1 MILATINITGGFDMR
16 CKNCGSMNADGA
28 KFCESCGAALESVN
42 KQQSQSNTESKVS
55 NPTGSPGS
63 PKKLPKNIIFGAAGA
78 VAVLFIIVI
87 VAFAMN
93 SGKVIDLNKY
103 ISFES
108 SGYDGYGKASISVD
122 WDKLEKDYGKKV
134 KYSSKGKKEY
144 GVLTYAFEP
153 MSVLRDA
160 VSEISLDKYEKLSN
174 GDKVK
179 YTWKVS
185 DDTTKSINYKLKYKD
200 GEFEIKKLNEVSN
213 FDPFEDVKVSFSG
226 IAPNGKAEIA
236 YSGGGDILHEYN
248 FKLDKFDKLKNNDT
262 VTVSLNLDEDKIA
275 SMADRYG
282 RIPEKMSQTYTV
294 SGLETYVT
302 QYSELP
308 QDFIKEVNDKAKEV
322 VKEYTDSAYGEGT
335 TLSDLKYEG
344 YALKTGLDEVYNGL
358 YIVYSRVL
366 TSTDSKYVTTK
377 MYYPVAF
384 RTLMLTDKV
393 TYKSGPEIIGKSSYV
408 TGDSKESKGYKRP
421 YDFLERYRSENV
433 TAGDG
438 FEKFENESYVHK
450 LEDMTDEYRKSLQ
463 DQARLTLDAYIAK
476 DYKPNMQVSDIQFAG
491 EYLLYTSDDK
501 EQFNGTNIYYVIFS
515 ANLSDANG
523 KFPTTT
529 IYYPVEYTYVMKLS
543 DEDFLTANR
552 SDIAL
557 NFLSLPNTWDTTRG
571 YADGNE
577 MYKNLISGRDKLYE
591 HQVSDSLKQFGE

>member
-1 MILATINITGGFDMR
+1 M
-16 CKNCGSMNADGA
+16 
-28 KFCESCGAALESVN
+28 N

-63 PKKLPKNIIFGAAGA
+63 LKKLPKNIIFGAAGA

-160 VSEISLDKYEKLSN
+160 VSGISLDKSEKLSN

-200 GEFEIKKLNEVSN
+200 GEFEIKKLNELSK

-262 VTVSLNLDEDKIA
+262 VTVSLNLDEDQIA

-344 YALKTGLDEVYNGL
+344 YALKTDLDEVYNGL

-421 YDFLERYRSENV
+421 YNFLEQRSGEKV
-433 TAGDG
+433 VAGDG
-438 FEKFENESYVHK
+438 FEKFEHESYVHK

-501 EQFNGTNIYYVIFS
+501 EQFTGTNIYYVVFS
-515 ANLSDANG
+515 ANLADANG

-552 SDIAL
+552 SDVAL
-557 NFLSLPNTWDTTRG
+557 NYLSLPNTWDTTRG
-571 YADGNE
+571 YTDGNE
-577 MYKNLISGRDKLYE
+577 MYKSLISGRDKIYE
-591 HQVSDSLKQFGE
+591 HQVSDGLKQFGE

>member
-1 MILATINITGGFDMR
+1 MR

-55 NPTGSPGS
+55 NPTGSTGS
-63 PKKLPKNIIFGAAGA
+63 LKKLPKNIIFGAAGA

-93 SGKVIDLNKY
+93 SSKVIDLNKY

-160 VSEISLDKYEKLSN
+160 VSEISLDKSEKLSN

-200 GEFEIKKLNEVSN
+200 GEFEIKKLNELSK
-213 FDPFEDVKVSFSG
+213 FDPFKDVKVSFSG

-262 VTVSLNLDEDKIA
+262 VTVSLNLDEDQIA

-344 YALKTGLDEVYNGL
+344 YALKTDLDEVYNGL

-421 YDFLERYRSENV
+421 YNFLEQRSGEKV
-433 TAGDG
+433 AAGDG
-438 FEKFENESYVHK
+438 FEKFEHESYVHK

-501 EQFNGTNIYYVIFS
+501 EQFNGTNIYYVVFS
-515 ANLSDANG
+515 ANLADANG

-529 IYYPVEYTYVMKLS
+529 IYYPVEYSYVMKLS
-543 DEDFLTANR
+543 DEDFLTAYR
-552 SDIAL
+552 SDVAL

-571 YADGNE
+571 YTDGNE
-577 MYKNLISGRDKLYE
+577 MYKNLISSRDKIYE
-591 HQVSDSLKQFGE
+591 HQVSDGLKQFGE

>member
-1 MILATINITGGFDMR
+1 M
-16 CKNCGSMNADGA
+16 
-28 KFCESCGAALESVN
+28 
-42 KQQSQSNTESKVS
+42 SK
-55 NPTGSPGS
+55 
-63 PKKLPKNIIFGAAGA
+63 
-78 VAVLFIIVI
+78 
-87 VAFAMN
+87 
-93 SGKVIDLNKY
+93 
-103 ISFES
+103 
-108 SGYDGYGKASISVD
+108 
-122 WDKLEKDYGKKV
+122 
-134 KYSSKGKKEY
+134 
-144 GVLTYAFEP
+144 
-153 MSVLRDA
+153 
-160 VSEISLDKYEKLSN
+160 
-174 GDKVK
+174 
-179 YTWKVS
+179 
-185 DDTTKSINYKLKYKD
+185 
-200 GEFEIKKLNEVSN
+200 

-408 TGDSKESKGYKRP
+408 TGDSNESKGYKRP
-421 YDFLERYRSENV
+421 HDFLERYRSENV

-438 FEKFENESYVHK
+438 FEKFEHESYVHK

-476 DYKPNMQVSDIQFAG
+476 DYKPNMQVSDIQFVG
-491 EYLLYTSDDK
+491 EYLLYTSDDQ
-501 EQFNGTNIYYVIFS
+501 EQFNGTNIYYVVFS

-543 DEDFLTANR
+543 DEDFLTANK
-552 SDIAL
+552 SDVAL

-577 MYKNLISGRDKLYE
+577 MYKNLISNRDKLYE
-591 HQVSDSLKQFGE
+591 HQVSDGLKQFGE

>member
-1 MILATINITGGFDMR
+1 M
-16 CKNCGSMNADGA
+16 
-28 KFCESCGAALESVN
+28 
-42 KQQSQSNTESKVS
+42 SK
-55 NPTGSPGS
+55 
-63 PKKLPKNIIFGAAGA
+63 
-78 VAVLFIIVI
+78 
-87 VAFAMN
+87 
-93 SGKVIDLNKY
+93 
-103 ISFES
+103 
-108 SGYDGYGKASISVD
+108 
-122 WDKLEKDYGKKV
+122 
-134 KYSSKGKKEY
+134 
-144 GVLTYAFEP
+144 
-153 MSVLRDA
+153 
-160 VSEISLDKYEKLSN
+160 
-174 GDKVK
+174 
-179 YTWKVS
+179 
-185 DDTTKSINYKLKYKD
+185 
-200 GEFEIKKLNEVSN
+200 

-344 YALKTGLDEVYNGL
+344 YVLKTDLDEGYNGL

-421 YDFLERYRSENV
+421 YNFLEQRSGEKV
-433 TAGDG
+433 AAGDG
-438 FEKFENESYVHK
+438 FEKFEHESYVHK

-476 DYKPNMQVSDIQFAG
+476 DYKPNMQVSDIQFVG
-491 EYLLYTSDDK
+491 EYLLYTSDDQK
-501 EQFNGTNIYYVIFS
+501 QFNGTNIYYVVFS

-552 SDIAL
+552 SDVAL

-577 MYKNLISGRDKLYE
+577 MYKSLISGRDKIYE

>member
-1 MILATINITGGFDMR
+1 MR

-55 NPTGSPGS
+55 NPTCSPGS
-63 PKKLPKNIIFGAAGA
+63 LKKLPKNIIFGAAGA

-160 VSEISLDKYEKLSN
+160 VSGISLDKSEKLSN

-200 GEFEIKKLNEVSN
+200 GEFEIKKLNELSK

-421 YDFLERYRSENV
+421 YNFLEQRSGEKV
-433 TAGDG
+433 AAGDG
-438 FEKFENESYVHK
+438 FEKFEHESYVHK
-450 LEDMTDEYRKSLQ
+450 HEDMTDEYRKSLQ

-501 EQFNGTNIYYVIFS
+501 EQFNGTNIYYVVFS
-515 ANLSDANG
+515 ANLADANG

-529 IYYPVEYTYVMKLS
+529 IYYPVEYSYVMKLS
-543 DEDFLTANR
+543 DEDFLTTYH
-552 SDIAL
+552 SDVAL

-571 YADGNE
+571 YTDGNE
-577 MYKNLISGRDKLYE
+577 MYKNLISSRDKIYE
-591 HQVSDSLKQFGE
+591 HQVSDGLKQFGE

>member
-1 MILATINITGGFDMR
+1 MR

-63 PKKLPKNIIFGAAGA
+63 LKKLPKNIIFGAVGA

-160 VSEISLDKYEKLSN
+160 VSGISLDKSEKLSN

-200 GEFEIKKLNEVSN
+200 GEFEIKKLNELSK

-421 YDFLERYRSENV
+421 YNFLEQRSGEKV
-433 TAGDG
+433 AAGDG
-438 FEKFENESYVHK
+438 FEKFEHESYVHK

-501 EQFNGTNIYYVIFS
+501 EQFNGTNIYYVVFS
-515 ANLSDANG
+515 ANLADANG

-529 IYYPVEYTYVMKLS
+529 IYYPVEYSYVMKLS
-543 DEDFLTANR
+543 DEDFLTTYH
-552 SDIAL
+552 SDVAL

-571 YADGNE
+571 YTDGNE
-577 MYKNLISGRDKLYE
+577 MYKSLISSRDKIYE
-591 HQVSDSLKQFGE
+591 HQVSDGLKQFGE

>member
-1 MILATINITGGFDMR
+1 MR

-42 KQQSQSNTESKVS
+42 MQQSQSNTESKVS

-63 PKKLPKNIIFGAAGA
+63 SKKLPKNIIFGAAGA

-93 SGKVIDLNKY
+93 SSKVIDLNKY

-160 VSEISLDKYEKLSN
+160 VSGISLDKSEKLSN

-200 GEFEIKKLNEVSN
+200 GEFEIKNLNELSK
-213 FDPFEDVKVSFSG
+213 FDPFENVKLSFSG

-236 YSGGGDILHEYN
+236 YSGNDTLNKNN

-262 VTVSLNLDEDKIA
+262 VTVSLNLNEDQIA

-344 YALKTGLDEVYNGL
+344 YVLKTDLDEVYNGL

-421 YDFLERYRSENV
+421 YNFLEQRSGEKV
-433 TAGDG
+433 AAGDG
-438 FEKFENESYVHK
+438 FEKFEHESYVHK

-501 EQFNGTNIYYVIFS
+501 EQFNGTNIYYVVFS
-515 ANLSDANG
+515 ANLADANG

-529 IYYPVEYTYVMKLS
+529 IYYPVEYSYVMKLS
-543 DEDFLTANR
+543 DEDFLTTYH
-552 SDIAL
+552 SDVAL

-571 YADGNE
+571 YTDGNE
-577 MYKNLISGRDKLYE
+577 MYKNLISSRDKIYE
-591 HQVSDSLKQFGE
+591 HQVSDGLKQFGE

>member
-1 MILATINITGGFDMR
+1 MR

-55 NPTGSPGS
+55 NPTGSTGS
-63 PKKLPKNIIFGAAGA
+63 LKKLPKNIIFGAAGA

-93 SGKVIDLNKY
+93 SSKVIDLNKY

-160 VSEISLDKYEKLSN
+160 VSGISLDKSEKLSN

-200 GEFEIKKLNEVSN
+200 GEFEIKKLNELSK
-213 FDPFEDVKVSFSG
+213 FDPFKDVKVSFSG

-262 VTVSLNLDEDKIA
+262 VTVSLNLDEDQIA

-344 YALKTGLDEVYNGL
+344 YALKTDLDEVYNGL

-421 YDFLERYRSENV
+421 YNFLEQRSGEKV
-433 TAGDG
+433 AAGDG
-438 FEKFENESYVHK
+438 FEKFEHESYVHK

-501 EQFNGTNIYYVIFS
+501 EQFNGTNIYYVVFS
-515 ANLSDANG
+515 ANLADANG

-529 IYYPVEYTYVMKLS
+529 IYYPVEYSYVMKLS
-543 DEDFLTANR
+543 DEDFLTAYR
-552 SDIAL
+552 SDVAL

-571 YADGNE
+571 YTDGNE
-577 MYKNLISGRDKLYE
+577 MYKNLISSRDKIYE
-591 HQVSDSLKQFGE
+591 HQVSDGLKQFGE

>member
-1 MILATINITGGFDMR
+1 MR

-63 PKKLPKNIIFGAAGA
+63 PKKLPKNIIFGAVGA

-93 SGKVIDLNKY
+93 SSKVIDLNKY

-160 VSEISLDKYEKLSN
+160 VSEISLDKSEKLSN

-200 GEFEIKKLNEVSN
+200 GEFEIKNLNELSK
-213 FDPFEDVKVSFSG
+213 FDPFENVKLSFSG

-236 YSGGGDILHEYN
+236 YSGNDTLNKNN

-262 VTVSLNLDEDKIA
+262 VTVSLNLDEDQIA

-344 YALKTGLDEVYNGL
+344 YVLKTDLDEVYNGL

-421 YDFLERYRSENV
+421 HDFLERYRSESV

-438 FEKFENESYVHK
+438 FEKFEHESYVHK

-476 DYKPNMQVSDIQFAG
+476 DYKPNMQVSDIQFVG
-491 EYLLYTSDDK
+491 EYLLYTSDDQ
-501 EQFNGTNIYYVIFS
+501 EQFNGTNIYYVVFS

-529 IYYPVEYTYVMKLS
+529 IYYPVEYSYVMKLS

-552 SDIAL
+552 SDVAL

-571 YADGNE
+571 YTDGNE
-577 MYKNLISGRDKLYE
+577 MYKNLISSRDKIYE
-591 HQVSDSLKQFGE
+591 HQVSDGLKQFGE

>member
-1 MILATINITGGFDMR
+1 MR

-42 KQQSQSNTESKVS
+42 KPQSQSNTESKVS

-93 SGKVIDLNKY
+93 SSKVIDLNKY

-160 VSEISLDKYEKLSN
+160 VSGISLDKSEKLSN

-200 GEFEIKKLNEVSN
+200 GEFEIKNLNELSK
-213 FDPFEDVKVSFSG
+213 FDPFENVKLSFSG

-236 YSGGGDILHEYN
+236 YSGNDTLNKNN

-262 VTVSLNLDEDKIA
+262 VTVSLNLNEDQIA

-344 YALKTGLDEVYNGL
+344 YALKTDLDEVYNGL

-421 YDFLERYRSENV
+421 YNFLEQRSGEKV
-433 TAGDG
+433 AAGDG
-438 FEKFENESYVHK
+438 FEKFEHESYVHK

-501 EQFNGTNIYYVIFS
+501 EQFNGTNIYYVVFS
-515 ANLSDANG
+515 ANLADANG

-529 IYYPVEYTYVMKLS
+529 IYYPVEYSYVMKLS
-543 DEDFLTANR
+543 DEDFLTTYH
-552 SDIAL
+552 SDVAL

-571 YADGNE
+571 YTDGNE
-577 MYKNLISGRDKLYE
+577 MYKNLISSRDKIYE
-591 HQVSDSLKQFGE
+591 HQVSDGLKQFGE

>member
-1 MILATINITGGFDMR
+1 MR

-63 PKKLPKNIIFGAAGA
+63 LKKLPKNIIFGAAGA

-160 VSEISLDKYEKLSN
+160 VSEISLDKSERLSN

-200 GEFEIKKLNEVSN
+200 GEFEIKKLNELSK
-213 FDPFEDVKVSFSG
+213 FDPFEDVNVSFSG

-262 VTVSLNLDEDKIA
+262 VTVSLNLDEDQIA

-421 YDFLERYRSENV
+421 YNFLEQRSGEKV
-433 TAGDG
+433 AAGDG
-438 FEKFENESYVHK
+438 FEKFEHESYVHK

-501 EQFNGTNIYYVIFS
+501 EQFNGTNIYYVVFS
-515 ANLSDANG
+515 ANLADANG

-552 SDIAL
+552 SDVAL

-571 YADGNE
+571 YTDGNE
-577 MYKNLISGRDKLYE
+577 MYKNLISSRDKIYE
-591 HQVSDSLKQFGE
+591 HQVSDGLKQFGE

>member
-1 MILATINITGGFDMR
+1 MR

-63 PKKLPKNIIFGAAGA
+63 SKKLPKNIIFGAVGA

-160 VSEISLDKYEKLSN
+160 VSGISLDKSEKLSN

-200 GEFEIKKLNEVSN
+200 GEFEIKKLNELSK

-262 VTVSLNLDEDKIA
+262 VTVSLNLDEDQIA

-344 YALKTGLDEVYNGL
+344 YALKTDLDEVYNGL

-421 YDFLERYRSENV
+421 YNFLEQRSGEKV
-433 TAGDG
+433 VAGDG
-438 FEKFENESYVHK
+438 FEKFEHESYVHK

-501 EQFNGTNIYYVIFS
+501 EQFTGTNIYYVVFS
-515 ANLSDANG
+515 ANLADANG

-552 SDIAL
+552 SDVAL
-557 NFLSLPNTWDTTRG
+557 NYLSLPNTWDTTRG
-571 YADGNE
+571 YTDGNE
-577 MYKNLISGRDKLYE
+577 MYKSLISGRDKIYE
-591 HQVSDSLKQFGE
+591 HQVSDGLKQFGE

>member
-1 MILATINITGGFDMR
+1 MR

-63 PKKLPKNIIFGAAGA
+63 LKKLPKNIIFGAAGA

-160 VSEISLDKYEKLSN
+160 VSGISLDKSEKLSN

-200 GEFEIKKLNEVSN
+200 GEFEIKKLNELSK

-236 YSGGGDILHEYN
+236 YSGNDTLNKNN

-262 VTVSLNLDEDKIA
+262 VTVSLNLNEDQIA

-421 YDFLERYRSENV
+421 YDFLRQHVSENV
-433 TAGDG
+433 AAGDG
-438 FEKFENESYVHK
+438 FEKFEHESYVHK

-501 EQFNGTNIYYVIFS
+501 EQFNGTNIYYVVFS
-515 ANLSDANG
+515 ANLADANG

-529 IYYPVEYTYVMKLS
+529 IYYPVEYSYVMKLS
-543 DEDFLTANR
+543 DEDFLTTYH
-552 SDIAL
+552 SDVAL

-571 YADGNE
+571 YTDGNE

-591 HQVSDSLKQFGE
+591 HQVSDGLKQFGE

>member
-1 MILATINITGGFDMR
+1 MR

-63 PKKLPKNIIFGAAGA
+63 LKKLPKNIIFGAAGA

-160 VSEISLDKYEKLSN
+160 VSEISLDKSERLSN

-200 GEFEIKKLNEVSN
+200 GEFEIKKLNELSK
-213 FDPFEDVKVSFSG
+213 FDPFKDVKVSFSG

-262 VTVSLNLDEDKIA
+262 VTVSLNLDEDQIA

-344 YALKTGLDEVYNGL
+344 YALKTDLDEVYNGL

-421 YDFLERYRSENV
+421 YNFLEQRSGEKV
-433 TAGDG
+433 VAGDG
-438 FEKFENESYVHK
+438 FEKFEHESYVHK

-501 EQFNGTNIYYVIFS
+501 EQFNGTNIYYVVFS
-515 ANLSDANG
+515 ANLADANG

-543 DEDFLTANR
+543 DEDFLTAYR
-552 SDIAL
+552 SDVAL
-557 NFLSLPNTWDTTRG
+557 NYLSLPNTWDTTRG
-571 YADGNE
+571 YTDGNE
-577 MYKNLISGRDKLYE
+577 MYKSLISGRDKLYE
-591 HQVSDSLKQFGE
+591 HQVSDGLKQFGE

>member
-1 MILATINITGGFDMR
+1 MNI
-16 CKNCGSMNADGA
+16 DGA
-28 KFCESCGAALESVN
+28 KVCESCGVTMEDVN
-42 KQQSQSNTESKVS
+42 MKQNQNDTGTKISNT
-55 NPTGSPGS
+55 GSIPGS
-63 PKKLPKNIIFGAAGA
+63 QKKLPKNLIFGIAGA
-78 VAVLFIIVI
+78 MAAFLIILIVVL
-87 VAFAMN
+87 AMN
-93 SGKVIDLNKY
+93 SSKVIDLNKY
-103 ISFES
+103 ITFES
-108 SGYDGYGKASISVD
+108 SGYDGYGQASLTID
-122 WDKLEKDYGKKV
+122 WQSLEKDYGKKI

-160 VSEISLDKYEKLSN
+160 VSGISLDKSEKLSN

-200 GEFEIKKLNEVSN
+200 GEFEIKKLNELSK

-236 YSGGGDILHEYN
+236 YSGNDTLNKNN

-262 VTVSLNLDEDKIA
+262 VTVSLNLDEDQIA

-344 YALKTGLDEVYNGL
+344 YVLKTDLDEVYNGL

-421 YDFLERYRSENV
+421 HDFLERYRSESV

-438 FEKFENESYVHK
+438 FEKFEHESYVHK

-501 EQFNGTNIYYVIFS
+501 EQFNGTNIYYVVFS
-515 ANLSDANG
+515 ANLADANG

-543 DEDFLTANR
+543 DEDFFAANR
-552 SDIAL
+552 SDVAL

-571 YADGNE
+571 YTDGNE
-577 MYKNLISGRDKLYE
+577 MYKSLISGRDKIYE
-591 HQVSDSLKQFGE
+591 HQVSDGLKQFGE

>member
-1 MILATINITGGFDMR
+1 MR

-63 PKKLPKNIIFGAAGA
+63 LKKLPKNIIFGAVGA

-93 SGKVIDLNKY
+93 SSKVIDLNKY

-160 VSEISLDKYEKLSN
+160 VSGISLDKSEKLSN

-200 GEFEIKKLNEVSN
+200 GEFEIKKLNELSK

-262 VTVSLNLDEDKIA
+262 VTVSLNLDEDQIA

-344 YALKTGLDEVYNGL
+344 YVLKTDLDEVYNGL

-421 YDFLERYRSENV
+421 HDFLERYRSESV

-438 FEKFENESYVHK
+438 FEKFEHESYVHK

-501 EQFNGTNIYYVIFS
+501 EQFNGTNIYYVVFS
-515 ANLSDANG
+515 ANLADANG

-543 DEDFLTANR
+543 DEDFFAANR
-552 SDIAL
+552 SDVAL

-571 YADGNE
+571 YTDGNE
-577 MYKNLISGRDKLYE
+577 MYKSLISSRDKIYE
-591 HQVSDSLKQFGE
+591 HQVSDGLKQFGE

>member
-1 MILATINITGGFDMR
+1 M
-16 CKNCGSMNADGA
+16 
-28 KFCESCGAALESVN
+28 
-42 KQQSQSNTESKVS
+42 SK
-55 NPTGSPGS
+55 
-63 PKKLPKNIIFGAAGA
+63 
-78 VAVLFIIVI
+78 
-87 VAFAMN
+87 
-93 SGKVIDLNKY
+93 
-103 ISFES
+103 
-108 SGYDGYGKASISVD
+108 
-122 WDKLEKDYGKKV
+122 
-134 KYSSKGKKEY
+134 
-144 GVLTYAFEP
+144 
-153 MSVLRDA
+153 
-160 VSEISLDKYEKLSN
+160 
-174 GDKVK
+174 
-179 YTWKVS
+179 
-185 DDTTKSINYKLKYKD
+185 
-200 GEFEIKKLNEVSN
+200 
-213 FDPFEDVKVSFSG
+213 FDPFENVKLSFSG

-236 YSGGGDILHEYN
+236 YSGNDTLNKNN

-262 VTVSLNLDEDKIA
+262 VTVSLNLDEDQIA

-344 YALKTGLDEVYNGL
+344 YVLKTDLDEVYNGL

-438 FEKFENESYVHK
+438 FEKFEHESYVHK

-476 DYKPNMQVSDIQFAG
+476 DYKPNMQVSDIQFVG
-491 EYLLYTSDDK
+491 EYLLYTSDDQK
-501 EQFNGTNIYYVIFS
+501 QFNGTNIYYVVFS

-552 SDIAL
+552 SDVAL
-557 NFLSLPNTWDTTRG
+557 SYLSLPNTWDTTRG

-577 MYKNLISGRDKLYE
+577 MYKNLISNRDKLYE
-591 HQVSDSLKQFGE
+591 HQVSDGLKQFGE

>member
-1 MILATINITGGFDMR
+1 MR
-16 CKNCGSMNADGA
+16 CKNCGSVNSDGV
-28 KFCESCGAALESVN
+28 KFCENCGAAFESVN
-42 KQQSQSNTESKVS
+42 MQQNQSNTDSKES
-55 NPTGSPGS
+55 NPISSQGGM
-63 PKKLPKNIIFGAAGA
+63 KKLPKNIIFGAAGVIA
-78 VAVLFIIVI
+78 ALFIIVT

-108 SGYDGYGKASISVD
+108 SGYDGYGKASIRVD

-160 VSEISLDKYEKLSN
+160 VSGISLDKSEKLSN

-179 YTWKVS
+179 YTWNVS

-200 GEFEIKKLNEVSN
+200 GEFEIKKLNELSK

-226 IAPNGKAEIA
+226 IAPNGKAEIT
-236 YSGGGDILHEYN
+236 YSGNDTLNKNN

-262 VTVSLNLDEDKIA
+262 VTVSLNLDESQIGF
-275 SMADRYG
+275 MADRYG

-366 TSTDSKYVTTK
+366 TSTDNKYVTIK

-421 YDFLERYRSENV
+421 YDFLEQYRSEKV
-433 TAGDG
+433 AAGDG
-438 FEKFENESYVHK
+438 FEKFEHESYVHK

-501 EQFNGTNIYYVIFS
+501 EQFTGTNIYYVVFS
-515 ANLSDANG
+515 ANLADANG

-552 SDIAL
+552 SDVAL
-557 NFLSLPNTWDTTRG
+557 NYLSLPNTWDTTRG
-571 YADGNE
+571 YTDGNE
-577 MYKNLISGRDKLYE
+577 MYKSLISGRDKLYE
-591 HQVSDSLKQFGE
+591 HQVSDGLKQFGE

>member
-1 MILATINITGGFDMR
+1 MR

-63 PKKLPKNIIFGAAGA
+63 LKKLPKNTIFGAAGA

-160 VSEISLDKYEKLSN
+160 VSGISLDKSEKLSN

-200 GEFEIKKLNEVSN
+200 GEFEIKKLNELSK

-421 YDFLERYRSENV
+421 YDFLRQHVSESV

-438 FEKFENESYVHK
+438 FEKFEHESYVHK

-501 EQFNGTNIYYVIFS
+501 EQFNGTNIYYVVFS
-515 ANLSDANG
+515 ANLADANG

-529 IYYPVEYTYVMKLS
+529 IYYPVEYSYVMKLS
-543 DEDFLTANR
+543 DEDFLTAYR
-552 SDIAL
+552 SDVAL

-571 YADGNE
+571 YTDGNE
-577 MYKNLISGRDKLYE
+577 MYKSLISGRDKIYE

>member
-1 MILATINITGGFDMR
+1 MR

-63 PKKLPKNIIFGAAGA
+63 LKKLPKNIIFGAAGA

-160 VSEISLDKYEKLSN
+160 VSGISLDKSEKLSN

-200 GEFEIKKLNEVSN
+200 GEFEIKKLNELSKL
-213 FDPFEDVKVSFSG
+213 DPFEDVKVSFSG

-421 YDFLERYRSENV
+421 YNFLEQRSGEKV
-433 TAGDG
+433 AAGDG
-438 FEKFENESYVHK
+438 FEKFEHESYVHK

-501 EQFNGTNIYYVIFS
+501 EQFNGTNIYYVVFS
-515 ANLSDANG
+515 ANLADANG

-529 IYYPVEYTYVMKLS
+529 IYYPVEYSYVMKLS
-543 DEDFLTANR
+543 DEDFLTTYH
-552 SDIAL
+552 SDVAL

-571 YADGNE
+571 YTDGNE
-577 MYKNLISGRDKLYE
+577 MYKSLISSRDKIYE
-591 HQVSDSLKQFGE
+591 HQVSDGLKQFGE

>member
-1 MILATINITGGFDMR
+1 MR

-63 PKKLPKNIIFGAAGA
+63 LKKLPKNIIFGAAGA

-160 VSEISLDKYEKLSN
+160 VSEISLDKSERLSN

-200 GEFEIKKLNEVSN
+200 GEFEIKKLNELSK
-213 FDPFEDVKVSFSG
+213 FDPFKDVKVSFSG

-236 YSGGGDILHEYN
+236 YSGNDTLNKNN

-262 VTVSLNLDEDKIA
+262 VTVSLNLDEDQIA

-421 YDFLERYRSENV
+421 YNFLEQRSGEKV
-433 TAGDG
+433 AAGDG
-438 FEKFENESYVHK
+438 FEKFEHESYVHK

-501 EQFNGTNIYYVIFS
+501 EQFNGTNIYYVVFS
-515 ANLSDANG
+515 ANLADANG

-529 IYYPVEYTYVMKLS
+529 IYYPVEYSYVMKLS
-543 DEDFLTANR
+543 DEDFLTAYR
-552 SDIAL
+552 SDVAL

-571 YADGNE
+571 YTDGNE
-577 MYKNLISGRDKLYE
+577 MYKSLISGRDKIYE

>member
-1 MILATINITGGFDMR
+1 
-16 CKNCGSMNADGA
+16 MNADGA

-42 KQQSQSNTESKVS
+42 MRQSQSNTEYKVS

-63 PKKLPKNIIFGAAGA
+63 PKKLSKNIIFGASGA

-122 WDKLEKDYGKKV
+122 WDKLENDYGKKV

-153 MSVLRDA
+153 MSVLHDA
-160 VSEISLDKYEKLSN
+160 VSGISLDKSERLSN

-179 YTWKVS
+179 YTWNVS

-200 GEFEIKKLNEVSN
+200 GEFEIKKLNELSK
-213 FDPFEDVKVSFSG
+213 FDPFEYVKVNFSG
-226 IAPNGKAEIA
+226 IAPNGKAEIN
-236 YSGGGDILHEYN
+236 YSGGGDILHKYN

-262 VTVSLNLDEDKIA
+262 VTVSLNLDENKIA
-275 SMADRYG
+275 SMADMYG

-366 TSTDSKYVTTK
+366 TSTDNKYVTIK

-384 RTLMLTDKV
+384 RTLMLADKV
-393 TYKSGPEIIGKSSYV
+393 TYKSGPEIIGKTSYV
-408 TGDSKESKGYKRP
+408 TGTSDESKGYKRP
-421 YDFLERYRSENV
+421 YNFLEQRSGEKV
-433 TAGDG
+433 AAGDG
-438 FEKFENESYVHK
+438 FEKYEHESYVHK

-491 EYLLYTSDDK
+491 EYLQYTSNDQ
-501 EQFNGTNIYYVIFS
+501 EQFNGTNIYYVVFS

-543 DEDFLTANR
+543 DEDFLTTYH
-552 SDIAL
+552 SDV
-557 NFLSLPNTWDTTRG
+557 FLSNLMLPNSLDTTRG
-571 YADGNE
+571 FTDGNE
-577 MYKNLISGRDKLYE
+577 MYKGIISNRTKLYE
-591 HQVSDSLKQFGE
+591 HQVSEGLKQFGE

>member
-1 MILATINITGGFDMR
+1 MR
-16 CKNCGSMNADGA
+16 CKNCGSVNSDGV
-28 KFCESCGAALESVN
+28 KFCENCGAAFESVN
-42 KQQSQSNTESKVS
+42 MQQNQSNTDSKES
-55 NPTGSPGS
+55 NPISSQGGM
-63 PKKLPKNIIFGAAGA
+63 KKLPKNIIFGAAGVIA
-78 VAVLFIIVI
+78 ALFIIVTF
-87 VAFAMN
+87 AFAMN

-153 MSVLRDA
+153 MSVLHDA
-160 VSEISLDKYEKLSN
+160 VSGISLDKSEKLSK

-185 DDTTKSINYKLKYKD
+185 DDTTKSINYKLNYKD
-200 GEFEIKKLNEVSN
+200 GEFEVKKLNELSK
-213 FDPFEDVKVSFSG
+213 FDPFEDVKVNFSG
-226 IAPNGKAEIA
+226 IAPNGKAEIE
-236 YSGGGDILHEYN
+236 YNGGGDILHEYN

-262 VTVSLNLDEDKIA
+262 VTVSLNLDENKIA
-275 SMADRYG
+275 SMADMYG

-366 TSTDSKYVTTK
+366 TSTDNKYVTIK

-384 RTLMLTDKV
+384 RTLMLADKV
-393 TYKSGPEIIGKSSYV
+393 TYKSGPEIIGKTSYV
-408 TGDSKESKGYKRP
+408 TGTYNESKGYKRP
-421 YDFLERYRSENV
+421 YNFLEQRSGEKV
-433 TAGDG
+433 AAGDG
-438 FEKFENESYVHK
+438 FEKYEHESYVHK

-476 DYKPNMQVSDIQFAG
+476 DYKPNMQVSDIQFVG
-491 EYLLYTSDDK
+491 EYLQYTSNDQ
-501 EQFNGTNIYYVIFS
+501 EQFNGTNIYYVVFS

-543 DEDFLTANR
+543 DEDFLTTYH
-552 SDIAL
+552 SDV
-557 NFLSLPNTWDTTRG
+557 FLSNLMLPNSLDTTRG
-571 YADGNE
+571 FTDGNE
-577 MYKNLISGRDKLYE
+577 MYKGIISNRTKLYE
-591 HQVSDSLKQFGE
+591 HQVSEGLKQFGE

>member
-1 MILATINITGGFDMR
+1 MR

-63 PKKLPKNIIFGAAGA
+63 LKKLPKNIIFGAAGA

-160 VSEISLDKYEKLSN
+160 VSEISLDKSERLSN

-200 GEFEIKKLNEVSN
+200 GEFEIKKLNELSK

-344 YALKTGLDEVYNGL
+344 YALKTDLDEVYNGL

-421 YDFLERYRSENV
+421 YNFLEQRSGEKV
-433 TAGDG
+433 AAGDG
-438 FEKFENESYVHK
+438 FEKFEHESYVHK

-501 EQFNGTNIYYVIFS
+501 EQFNGTNIYYVVFS
-515 ANLSDANG
+515 ANLADANG

-529 IYYPVEYTYVMKLS
+529 IYYPVEYSYVMKLS
-543 DEDFLTANR
+543 DEDFLTTYH
-552 SDIAL
+552 SDVAL

-571 YADGNE
+571 YTDGNE
-577 MYKNLISGRDKLYE
+577 MYKNLISSRDKIYE
-591 HQVSDSLKQFGE
+591 HQVSDGLKQFGE

>member
-1 MILATINITGGFDMR
+1 MR

-63 PKKLPKNIIFGAAGA
+63 LKKLPKNIIFGAAGA

-160 VSEISLDKYEKLSN
+160 VSGISLDKSEKLSN

-200 GEFEIKKLNEVSN
+200 GEFEIKKLNELSK

-262 VTVSLNLDEDKIA
+262 VTVSLNLDEDQIA

-344 YALKTGLDEVYNGL
+344 YALKTDLDEVYNGL

-421 YDFLERYRSENV
+421 YNFLEQRSGEKV
-433 TAGDG
+433 VAGDG
-438 FEKFENESYVHK
+438 FEKFEHESYVHK

-501 EQFNGTNIYYVIFS
+501 EQFTGTNIYYVVFS
-515 ANLSDANG
+515 ANLADANG

-552 SDIAL
+552 SDVAL
-557 NFLSLPNTWDTTRG
+557 NYLSLPNTWDTTRG
-571 YADGNE
+571 YTDGNE
-577 MYKNLISGRDKLYE
+577 MYKSLISGRDKIYE
-591 HQVSDSLKQFGE
+591 HQVSDGLKQFGE

>member
-1 MILATINITGGFDMR
+1 MR

-63 PKKLPKNIIFGAAGA
+63 LKKLPKNIIFGAVGA

-93 SGKVIDLNKY
+93 SSKVIDLNKY

-160 VSEISLDKYEKLSN
+160 VSGISLDKSEKLSN

-200 GEFEIKKLNEVSN
+200 GEFEIKKLNELSK

-262 VTVSLNLDEDKIA
+262 VTVSLNLDEDQIA

-344 YALKTGLDEVYNGL
+344 YVLKTDLDEVYNGL

-421 YDFLERYRSENV
+421 HDFLERYRSESV

-438 FEKFENESYVHK
+438 FEKFEHESYVHK

-501 EQFNGTNIYYVIFS
+501 EQFNGTNIYYVVFS
-515 ANLSDANG
+515 ANLADANG

-529 IYYPVEYTYVMKLS
+529 IYYPVEYSYVMKLS
-543 DEDFLTANR
+543 DDDFLTTYH
-552 SDIAL
+552 SDVAL

-571 YADGNE
+571 YTDGNE
-577 MYKNLISGRDKLYE
+577 MYKNLISSRDKIYE
-591 HQVSDSLKQFGE
+591 HQVSDGLKQFGE

>member
-1 MILATINITGGFDMR
+1 MR

-63 PKKLPKNIIFGAAGA
+63 LKKLPKNIIFGAAGA

-160 VSEISLDKYEKLSN
+160 VSEISLDKSERLSN

-200 GEFEIKKLNEVSN
+200 GEFEIKKLNELSK
-213 FDPFEDVKVSFSG
+213 FDPFENVKLSFSG
-226 IAPNGKAEIA
+226 IAPNGKAEIE

-262 VTVSLNLDEDKIA
+262 VTVSLNLDEDQIA
-275 SMADRYG
+275 SMADMYG

-421 YDFLERYRSENV
+421 YDFL
-433 TAGDG
+433 
-438 FEKFENESYVHK
+438 
-450 LEDMTDEYRKSLQ
+450 
-463 DQARLTLDAYIAK
+463 
-476 DYKPNMQVSDIQFAG
+476 
-491 EYLLYTSDDK
+491 
-501 EQFNGTNIYYVIFS
+501 
-515 ANLSDANG
+515 
-523 KFPTTT
+523 
-529 IYYPVEYTYVMKLS
+529 
-543 DEDFLTANR
+543 
-552 SDIAL
+552 
-557 NFLSLPNTWDTTRG
+557 
-571 YADGNE
+571 
-577 MYKNLISGRDKLYE
+577 GRI
-591 HQVSDSLKQFGE
+591 

>member
-1 MILATINITGGFDMR
+1 MR

-63 PKKLPKNIIFGAAGA
+63 LKKLPKNIIFGAAGA

-122 WDKLEKDYGKKV
+122 WDKIEKDYGKKV

-160 VSEISLDKYEKLSN
+160 VSGISLDKSERLSN

-200 GEFEIKKLNEVSN
+200 GEFEIKKLNELSK

-262 VTVSLNLDEDKIA
+262 VTVSLNLDEDQIA

-344 YALKTGLDEVYNGL
+344 YVLKTDLDEVYNGL

-421 YDFLERYRSENV
+421 HDFLERYRSESV

-438 FEKFENESYVHK
+438 FEKFEHESYVHK

-501 EQFNGTNIYYVIFS
+501 EQFNGTNIYYVVFS
-515 ANLSDANG
+515 ANLADANG

-543 DEDFLTANR
+543 DEDFFAANR
-552 SDIAL
+552 SDVAL

-571 YADGNE
+571 YTDGNE
-577 MYKNLISGRDKLYE
+577 MYKSLISGRDKIYE
-591 HQVSDSLKQFGE
+591 HQVSDGLKQFGE

>member
-1 MILATINITGGFDMR
+1 MR

-63 PKKLPKNIIFGAAGA
+63 PKKLPKNIIFGAVGA

-93 SGKVIDLNKY
+93 SSKVIDLNKY

-160 VSEISLDKYEKLSN
+160 VSGISLDKSEKLSN

-200 GEFEIKKLNEVSN
+200 GEFEIKKLNELSK

-302 QYSELP
+302 QYSELH

-344 YALKTGLDEVYNGL
+344 YVLKTDLDEVYNGL

-421 YDFLERYRSENV
+421 YNFLEQRSGEKV
-433 TAGDG
+433 AAGDG
-438 FEKFENESYVHK
+438 FEKFEHESYVHK

-501 EQFNGTNIYYVIFS
+501 EQFNGTNIYYVVFS

-543 DEDFLTANR
+543 DEDFLTTYH
-552 SDIAL
+552 SDVAL

-571 YADGNE
+571 YTDGNE
-577 MYKNLISGRDKLYE
+577 MYKNLISSRDKIYE
-591 HQVSDSLKQFGE
+591 HQVSDGLKQFGE

>member
-1 MILATINITGGFDMR
+1 MR

-63 PKKLPKNIIFGAAGA
+63 PKKLPKNIIFGAVGA

-93 SGKVIDLNKY
+93 SSKVIDLNKY

-160 VSEISLDKYEKLSN
+160 VSGISLDKSEKLSN

-200 GEFEIKKLNEVSN
+200 GEFEIKKLNELSK
-213 FDPFEDVKVSFSG
+213 FDPFKDVKVSFSG

-236 YSGGGDILHEYN
+236 YIGGGDILHEYN

-262 VTVSLNLDEDKIA
+262 VTVSLNLDEDQIA

-344 YALKTGLDEVYNGL
+344 YALKTDLDEVYNGL

-421 YDFLERYRSENV
+421 YNFLEQRSGEKV
-433 TAGDG
+433 AAGDG
-438 FEKFENESYVHK
+438 FEKFEHESYVHK

-501 EQFNGTNIYYVIFS
+501 EQFNGTNIYYVVFS
-515 ANLSDANG
+515 ANLADANG

-529 IYYPVEYTYVMKLS
+529 IYYPVEYSYVMKLS
-543 DEDFLTANR
+543 DEDFLTTYH
-552 SDIAL
+552 SDVAL

-571 YADGNE
+571 YTDGNE
-577 MYKNLISGRDKLYE
+577 MYKNLISSRDKIYE
-591 HQVSDSLKQFGE
+591 HQVSDGLKQFGE